1 MVIFSGRRPDEDA
14 GGLTGQTGWLGERP
28 GQHGSAYRRYTSAV
42 DICDHRRQFRSDPRL
57 REAVMWSVAVQVLI
71 GLAILSVV
79 VVLAAGPGPSA
90 TPSSAGGSRAFRLPL
105 VRSVSRPT
113 ARGRDGRRV
122 PPGRTT
128 PGSGRSRRRP
138 DWRRSGR
145 A

>member
-71 GLAILSVV
+71 GLAILTVLFGRGILSVV
-79 VVLAAGPGPSA
+79 VVLAAGAGPIRNA
-90 TPSSAGGSRAFRLPL
+90 
-105 VRSVSRPT
+105 VV
-113 ARGRDGRRV
+113 GRRFKGV
-122 PPGRTT
+122 QAAARAQREQADREGPGRAQGSPWPYH
-128 PGSGRSRRRP
+128 PGEWP
-138 DWRRSGR
+138 
-145 A
+145 